1 MRSRGESCGRGGVAQ
16 AEMTMN
22 SEIGSVRIGDTVLE
36 RGVFLAPMAGF
47 TDAAFRRICEE
58 LGAAATVT
66 EMLSAKAICYG
77 DKKTS
82 ELALIPRGSG
92 PVSVQIFGHE
102 GADIGGAV
110 RRLLSG
116 EFDDVMHERPMAID
130 INMGCPVKK
139 IVTSGD
145 GSALMLDPAL
155 CARLVA
161 AAVANSG
168 GLPVTVKI
176 RAGFDAARVNARE
189 VARAAVSGGAS
200 AVFVHGRTREQ
211 FYAPSSS
218 NEVIARVRE
227 ALPPEIPVI
236 GNGDICEAA
245 DAIRMIRE
253 TGCDGVMIGRAA
265 LGDPWIFE
273 RIRALCDGSD
283 AREVSLYE
291 RMAMARRLCREVCDR
306 YGEERGVPMCR
317 GRAGHFIRGGP
328 GAAAIRGAL
337 FRAVTLAEIEGCLS

>member
-1 MRSRGESCGRGGVAQ
+1 MGQ
-16 AEMTMN
+16 N
-22 SEIGSVRIGDTVLE
+22 KIGQLKIGDTVLP

-58 LGAAATVT
+58 LGAGATVT

-77 DKKTS
+77 DKKTA

-92 PVSVQIFGHE
+92 PVSVQVFGHE
-102 GADIGGAV
+102 EADIGDAV
-110 RRLLSG
+110 RRLLSD
-116 EFDDVMHERPMAID
+116 EFGDAMHERPMAID
-130 INMGCPVKK
+130 INMGCPVRK

-155 CARLVA
+155 CGRLVA
-161 AAVANSG
+161 AAVENSG
-168 GLPVTVKI
+168 GVPVTVKI
-176 RAGFDAARVNARE
+176 RAGFDAARVNAPE
-189 VARAAVSGGAS
+189 VALAAVSGGAS

-218 NEVIARVRE
+218 NEVIARVRD

-236 GNGDICEAA
+236 GNGDIC
-245 DAIRMIRE
+245 DASDAFRMIRE

-273 RIRALCDGSD
+273 RIRAKCDGV
-283 AREVSLYE
+283 AVREVGIPE
-291 RMAMARRLCREVCDR
+291 RMAMAWRLCREVCDR

-317 GRAGHFIRGGP
+317 GRAGHFIRGVP

-337 FRAVTLAEIEGCLS
+337 CRAVTLAEIDDCLR